1 MIDDKE
7 KQKEEQL
14 RARHLLQAIVSRRA
28 KPQIQSYRPNRDL
41 SKCGRLEDIRL
52 DHRR

>member
-14 RARHLLQAIVSRRA
+14 RARHLLQAIVARRRPEVMRA
-28 KPQIQSYRPNRDL
+28 YRPNRDL
-41 SKCGRLEDIRL
+41 SKCGRHEDQR
-52 DHRR
+52 